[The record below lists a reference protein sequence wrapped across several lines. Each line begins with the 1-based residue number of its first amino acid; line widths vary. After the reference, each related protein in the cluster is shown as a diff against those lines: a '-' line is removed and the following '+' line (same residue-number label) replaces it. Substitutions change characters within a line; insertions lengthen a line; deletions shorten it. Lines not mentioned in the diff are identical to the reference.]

1 VTAPANPQSDPLS
14 MFRLDGQVVIV
25 TGTSSGIGVSFA
37 RALHSAGAQVVLAAR
52 RLDRLEALAKELP
65 GSVAIACDVSDD
77 GECESLVDSVLAQ
90 FGQIDVLVN
99 NAGTVSTYRPE
110 DEPMDE
116 WRRVMAINVD
126 GAFRLSQLV
135 AKKHMLERRRGNII
149 NVASMLGMISS
160 GRLTQASYAA
170 SKGALVNLSRELA
183 CLWARR
189 NIRVNALCPG
199 FFASELT
206 QDLIDG
212 EWGSKWLIDQTP
224 MGRIGEPTE
233 LDGAL
238 LFLASS
244 ASTYVTGTT
253 LVVDGGWSAK

>member
-1 VTAPANPQSDPLS
+1 
-14 MFRLDGQVVIV
+14 
-25 TGTSSGIGVSFA
+25 
-37 RALHSAGAQVVLAAR
+37 
-52 RLDRLEALAKELP
+52 
-65 GSVAIACDVSDD
+65 
-77 GECESLVDSVLAQ
+77 
-90 FGQIDVLVN
+90 
-99 NAGTVSTYRPE
+99 
-110 DEPMDE
+110 
-116 WRRVMAINVD
+116 
-126 GAFRLSQLV
+126 
-135 AKKHMLERRRGNII
+135 MLERRRGNII

-212 EWGSKWLIDQTP
+212 EWGAKWLIDQTP

-238 LFLASS
+238 LFLAGP